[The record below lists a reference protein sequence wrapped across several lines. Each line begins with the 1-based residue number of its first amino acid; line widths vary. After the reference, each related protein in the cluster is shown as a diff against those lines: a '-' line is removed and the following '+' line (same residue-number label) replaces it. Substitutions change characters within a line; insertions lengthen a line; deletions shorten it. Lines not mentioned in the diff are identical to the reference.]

1 MKLDVPVS
9 LAGMSIVFISEFR
22 KNIWIVSVFLPHD
35 FYGITDKL
43 RISVKVFPGPE
54 HYMSSINVGIRVSHR
69 KQIARSKN
77 YIRATGEGVEIPA
90 LAKAHSLQ

>member
-9 LAGMSIVFISEFR
+9 LAGVSIVFISEFR

-54 HYMSSINVGIRVSHR
+54 HYMSSINVSELVIASKLHDR
-69 KQIARSKN
+69 KITSGLLEK
-77 YIRATGEGVEIPA
+77 V
-90 LAKAHSLQ
+90 